1 MCHKKIAILSKG
13 MNEFIRMVLDKGYYF
28 LDVVVVY
35 HF

>member
-1 MCHKKIAILSKG
+1 

-28 LDVVVVY
+28 LDVVGVY